1 MGTGDKVEMNLEIPF
16 KGGTCTM
23 YMCHFFVYSRR
34 CEHYTPDLLVY
45 LPQLQ
50 SFDTI

>member
-1 MGTGDKVEMNLEIPF
+1 MGTGDKVEMNLETPF
-16 KGGTCTM
+16 EGGTM
-23 YMCHFFVYSRR
+23 YKCHFFVYSRR